1 MTQVS
6 LLKQLKKV
14 ENQLDKFPE
23 LFLNKVAD
31 YLVAEKVSPVDTG
44 AYIES
49 HTITTGRTDG
59 RARRADVRRTSSNP
73 QANRDAAR
81 ALLAGDIAA
90 LPKDA
95 TKVYVNNRSP
105 HAKYVENGSPMWKN
119 TGPYK
124 VYANL
129 RLNMS
134 RFAQEAAQEA
144 RNL

>member
-1 MTQVS
+1 MVQVS
-6 LLKQLKKV
+6 VLKQLQKV
-14 ENQLDKFPE
+14 EQQLEKFPE

-31 YLVAEKVSPVDTG
+31 YLVKASPVDTG

-49 HTITTGRTDG
+49 HTITTGRTSG
-59 RARRADVRRTSSNP
+59 RMRRSDVRETSSNP
-73 QANRDAAR
+73 QANRDTAR
-81 ALLAGDIAA
+81 TLLSSDIQS
-90 LPKDA
+90 LPKGV

-129 RLNMS
+129 RLNVG